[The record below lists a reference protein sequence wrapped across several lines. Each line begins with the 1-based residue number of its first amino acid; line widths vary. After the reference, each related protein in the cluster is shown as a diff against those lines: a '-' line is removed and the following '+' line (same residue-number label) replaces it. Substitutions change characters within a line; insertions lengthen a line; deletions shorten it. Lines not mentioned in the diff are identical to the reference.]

1 MLLFWVRVQFIP
13 RLDLKDGQLVCVTGT
28 LAEEPQ
34 VLGNQQ
40 KFKLGQFEIWAKRYP
55 EYHYGDWVEAIG
67 KVKAKPVTNLPLSS
81 FNYPLTSFNTYQLDQ
96 PELKKSTTSLPADSA
111 GIKSMTGTK
120 SLAINLRIKLL
131 GIFNRVFPRPLDGI
145 MAGVVLGDK
154 SMISQDFWQKL
165 QQTGTLHIMVA
176 SGMNIAMFSSGIL
189 SFFLL
194 LFKRRLAICCL
205 IVVIWFYSIMTGM
218 APPMV
223 RAACMASLIYLGGI
237 VGRETEGGRVLF
249 LTGLLMVFGNP
260 LLIFDVGFQLSFMA
274 TAGLVY
280 IQPLFCKGKVL
291 GNNSNFSSSL
301 AAQIAT
307 LPILVVN
314 FGQLN
319 LLSPLINLIIL
330 WTIPFILQLGMVLGL
345 LGLLWIKLA
354 NLASYLVY
362 PLLFFLEQTITFF
375 AKITFFQI
383 ELPKIGWWWTVGY
396 YFILWLWAKKKSK
409 NLPSSNGPLKSFNSK
424 IKESLKE
431 DKR

>member
-1 MLLFWVRVQFIP
+1 MRKTLFIFFAVFAIFLIRVQFIP
-13 RLDLKDGQLVCVTGT
+13 KLDLKNGQLVRVTGV

-40 KFKLGQFEIWAKRYP
+40 SLKIGQFAAITKRYP
-55 EYHYGDWVEAIG
+55 EYHYGDQIEITGEVET
-67 KVKAKPVTNLPLSS
+67 KPIITLNLPLSS
-81 FNYPLTSFNTYQLDQ
+81 SNYPLTSFNTYRLNQA
-96 PELKKSTTSLPADSA
+96 ELKKSTT
-111 GIKSMTGTK
+111 GIKGVTGIK

-131 GIFNRVFPRPLDGI
+131 EIYKRVFPRPLDGI
-145 MAGVVLGDK
+145 VSGVVLGDK

-176 SGMNIAMFSSGIL
+176 SGMNIAMFSTGLL

-223 RAACMASLIYLGGI
+223 RAACMVSLIYLGGI
-237 VGRETEGGRVLF
+237 IGREAEGGRVLF
-249 LTGLLMVFGNP
+249 LTGLLMIFSNP
-260 LLIFDVGFQLSFMA
+260 VLIFDVGFQLSFLA

-291 GNNSNFSSSL
+291 GNNSNFTSSL

-319 LLSPLINLIIL
+319 LLSPMINLIIL
-330 WTIPFILQLGMVLGL
+330 WTIPFILQMGMVIGV

-354 NLASYLVY
+354 DLASYLVY
-362 PLLFFLEQTITFF
+362 PLLFFLEQTITLF
-375 AKITFFQI
+375 ARITFFQI
-383 ELPKIGWWWTVGY
+383 EFPKVSLVLVVLYYTGVWWWVRQ
-396 YFILWLWAKKKSK
+396 
-409 NLPSSNGPLKSFNSK
+409 NV
-424 IKESLKE
+424 
-431 DKR
+431 

>member
-1 MLLFWVRVQFIP
+1 V
-13 RLDLKDGQLVCVTGT
+13 
-28 LAEEPQ
+28 
-34 VLGNQQ
+34 
-40 KFKLGQFEIWAKRYP
+40 
-55 EYHYGDWVEAIG
+55 
-67 KVKAKPVTNLPLSS
+67 S
-81 FNYPLTSFNTYQLDQ
+81 
-96 PELKKSTTSLPADSA
+96 
-111 GIKSMTGTK
+111 
-120 SLAINLRIKLL
+120 
-131 GIFNRVFPRPLDGI
+131 
-145 MAGVVLGDK
+145 GVVLGDK

-176 SGMNIAMFSSGIL
+176 SGMNIAMFSQGLL

-223 RAACMASLIYLGGI
+223 RAACMVSLIYLGGI

-249 LTGLLMVFGNP
+249 LTGLLMIFSNP
-260 LLIFDVGFQLSFMA
+260 VLIFDVGFQLSFLA

-291 GNNSNFSSSL
+291 GNNSNFTSSL

-319 LLSPLINLIIL
+319 LLSPMINLIIL
-330 WTIPFILQLGMVLGL
+330 WTIPFILQMGMVIGV

-354 NLASYLVY
+354 DLASYLVY
-362 PLLFFLEQTITFF
+362 PLLFFSSRQLPS
-375 AKITFFQI
+375 
-383 ELPKIGWWWTVGY
+383 LPK
-396 YFILWLWAKKKSK
+396 
-409 NLPSSNGPLKSFNSK
+409 
-424 IKESLKE
+424 SLFF
-431 DKR
+431 R